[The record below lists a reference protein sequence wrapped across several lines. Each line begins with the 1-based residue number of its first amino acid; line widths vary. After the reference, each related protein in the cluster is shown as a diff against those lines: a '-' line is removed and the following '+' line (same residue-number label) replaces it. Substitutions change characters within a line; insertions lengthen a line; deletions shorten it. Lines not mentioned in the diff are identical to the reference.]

1 MYQILFLRC
10 HLQSERCRRLQE
22 TLKQLQKQMLQRT
35 CRAPSK
41 PRRSYWC
48 CGSCYTDTSMKIIRL
63 HTLWQPDI
71 SNLFGSNCSLPV
83 SSMSKQHGQ
92 VASLSACQAR
102 LFHELRQSEGHCSQG
117 WIYLPQCWIR
127 CLVVSIW
134 VSIVI
139 RETERCWKILT
150 WGSFGLKLSVL

>member
-1 MYQILFLRC
+1 MYQILCLRC

-48 CGSCYTDTSMKIIRL
+48 CGSCYTDTSMKITSL
-63 HTLWQPDI
+63 AALWKPDF

-92 VASLSACQAR
+92 LWQAFLRHVRQDCSMNFANQTATAARAESICPSA
-102 LFHELRQSEGHCSQG
+102 
-117 WIYLPQCWIR
+117 
-127 CLVVSIW
+127 
-134 VSIVI
+134 
-139 RETERCWKILT
+139 
-150 WGSFGLKLSVL
+150 GLDAWL